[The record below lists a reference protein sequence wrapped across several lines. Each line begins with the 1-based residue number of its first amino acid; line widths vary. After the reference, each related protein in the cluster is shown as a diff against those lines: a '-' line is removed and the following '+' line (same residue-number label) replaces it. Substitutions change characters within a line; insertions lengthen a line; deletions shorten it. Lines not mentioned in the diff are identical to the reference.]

1 MGVSGN
7 QRGKE
12 VENTD
17 TSSGVRQEY
26 AFSPLNLSLFA
37 KWNRFRSFLVI
48 LSKKVKKKVPTTT
61 RTDSK
66 DSVDRDAVLARVES
80 EKRLALIRAWEE
92 SEKTKA
98 ENRAYKRHN
107 AVVLWEN
114 SKKASAEAHLKR
126 IEEKLDRN
134 KAKCVEKMQNNVAE
148 IHRTAEEKRAMIE
161 ANRGEEFLEIEEKAA
176 KFRTRGYSPRK
187 YLPCFGSS

>member
-1 MGVSGN
+1 MGESGN

-12 VENTD
+12 VKDGD

-26 AFSPLNLSLFA
+26 AISPLNLCLFA
-37 KWNRFRSFLVI
+37 IRNQFRSFLVI
-48 LSKKVKKKVPTTT
+48 LSKKVKKKVLTT
-61 RTDSK
+61 RTGSK
-66 DSVDRDAVLARVES
+66 ESVDR

-134 KAKCVEKMQNNVAE
+134 KAKCVEKMQNKVAE

-161 ANRGEEFLEIEEKAA
+161 AYKGEEFLEIEEKAA
-176 KFRTRGYSPRK
+176 KFRTRGYSPKK
-187 YLPCFGSS
+187 YLPCFGS

>member
-1 MGVSGN
+1 MEETGK
-7 QRGKE
+7 QQGKE
-12 VENTD
+12 VENED
-17 TSSGVRQEY
+17 TSNSVKER
-26 AFSPLNLSLFA
+26 AISPLHL
-37 KWNRFRSFLVI
+37 
-48 LSKKVKKKVPTTT
+48 VPTIT
-61 RTDSK
+61 RSDTRDSI
-66 DSVDRDAVLARVES
+66 DRDAVLARVES
-80 EKRLALIRAWEE
+80 EKKLALVKAWEE

-134 KAKCVEKMQNNVAE
+134 KAKCVEKMQNKVAE

-161 ANRGEEFLEIEEKAA
+161 AYKGEEFLEIEEKAA

-187 YLPCFGSS
+187 FLPWFGS

>member
-1 MGVSGN
+1 M
-7 QRGKE
+7 
-12 VENTD
+12 ENAES
-17 TSSGVRQEY
+17 SSGVRLER
-26 AFSPLNLSLFA
+26 AISPRDLSLFA
-37 KWNRFRSFLVI
+37 IWNQFRSFLVI
-48 LSKKVKKKVPTTT
+48 LSKKVIKKVPTLT
-61 RTDSK
+61 RTDTK

-80 EKRLALIRAWEE
+80 EKKQALIKAWEE

-114 SKKASAEAHLKR
+114 SKKASAEANLKR

-134 KAKCVEKMQNNVAE
+134 KAKCVEKMQNKVAE

-161 ANRGEEFLEIEEKAA
+161 AYKGEEFLEIEEKAV
-176 KFRTRGYSPRK
+176 KLRTRGHTPRK
-187 YLPCFGSS
+187 FLPCFGS

>member
-1 MGVSGN
+1 MGESGN

-12 VENTD
+12 VKDGD

-26 AFSPLNLSLFA
+26 AISPLNLCLFA
-37 KWNRFRSFLVI
+37 IRNQFRSFLVI
-48 LSKKVKKKVPTTT
+48 LSKKVKKKAVLTT
-61 RTDSK
+61 RTGSK
-66 DSVDRDAVLARVES
+66 ESVDRGCFLKRFES

-134 KAKCVEKMQNNVAE
+134 KAKCVEKMQNKVAE

-161 ANRGEEFLEIEEKAA
+161 AYKGEEFLEIEEKAA
-176 KFRTRGYSPRK
+176 KFRTRGYSPKK
-187 YLPCFGSS
+187 YLPCFGS

>member
-12 VENTD
+12 VENTH

>member
-1 MGVSGN
+1 MPNVRCCVIASMYVMGET
-7 QRGKE
+7 GKE
-12 VENTD
+12 VENAE
-17 TSSGVRQEY
+17 TSSGIRQDRSI
-26 AFSPLNLSLFA
+26 SPFHLL
-37 KWNRFRSFLVI
+37 
-48 LSKKVKKKVPTTT
+48 PTLT
-61 RTDSK
+61 RTDTK

-80 EKRLALIRAWEE
+80 EKRLALIKAWEE

-134 KAKCVEKMQNNVAE
+134 KAKCVEKMQNKVAE

-161 ANRGEEFLEIEEKAA
+161 AHKGEEFLEIEEKAA
-176 KFRTRGYSPRK
+176 RFRTRGYTPK
-187 YLPCFGSS
+187 KFLPCFGN